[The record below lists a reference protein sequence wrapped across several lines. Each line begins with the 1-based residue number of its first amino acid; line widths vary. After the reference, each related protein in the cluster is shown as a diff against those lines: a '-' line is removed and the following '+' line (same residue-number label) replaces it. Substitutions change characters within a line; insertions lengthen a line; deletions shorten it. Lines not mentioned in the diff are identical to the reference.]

1 MQTVHYSK
9 LRLCLMGVAI
19 LLLFIVGFF
28 AWATGQGKVAFA
40 GAIMTIAGIWGL
52 FMVLRYLIGGGLIL
66 EYDRQFVTFHG
77 MIGVVRLPWDEVT
90 GVETVTQTYNWI
102 GRNRFL
108 KIKGRFS
115 LLGHASITERLLER
129 QHRPIEKLLDQ
140 IVDHLEQPEA
150 VIRPPR
156 VVLQQSAGSAMP
168 PSRVPGGIGNGTAPQ
183 MRGGGFGR
191 KGL

>member
-1 MQTVHYSK
+1 
-9 LRLCLMGVAI
+9 MGVAI

-52 FMVLRYLIGGGLIL
+52 FMVVRYLIGGGLIL

-90 GVETVTQTYNWI
+90 GIETVTQTYNWI
-102 GRNRFL
+102 ARNRFL

-150 VIRPPR
+150 VTRPPR

-168 PSRVPGGIGNGTAPQ
+168 PSRVPGASAMERRRKCAAAGSGVK
-183 MRGGGFGR
+183 GFR
-191 KGL
+191 TPSW